1 MVASSAI
8 VNDLV
13 QVLPNPNALTIKPRL
28 EYCMYLVSKILP
40 KLQNEYEKVRDS
52 NHKSYS
58 YNEGLAT
65 DNPEFKK
72 QVTAESSLACAIE
85 ALKLVE
91 NKLSSVSQL
100 SNIAEVLPLVSII
113 RTVNSTIYSVMPNES
128 GDLVELSG
136 ILGSIVMDSG
146 SLVEATFD
154 FKQTNLE
161 SKQILTEVN
170 LIVDSKIN
178 KQYPNLNF

>member
-13 QVLPNPNALTIKPRL
+13 QVLPNPNAMTIMPRL
-28 EYCMYLVSKILP
+28 EYCMYLINRILP
-40 KLQNEYEKVRDS
+40 NLQNEYERVQDS
-52 NHKSYS
+52 NHKFYS
-58 YNEGLAT
+58 CNELTT
-65 DNPEFKK
+65 DNPEFRK
-72 QVTAESSLACAIE
+72 QVAAESSLACAIE
-85 ALKLVE
+85 ALNLVE
-91 NKLSSVSQL
+91 NKLASVSQL
-100 SNIAEVLPLVSII
+100 SNISEILPLVSII
-113 RTVNSTIYSVMPNES
+113 RTVNSAIYSIMPHQS
-128 GDLVELSG
+128 GDFVELSG

>member
-1 MVASSAI
+1 MVASSVIA
-8 VNDLV
+8 NNLV

-28 EYCMYLVSKILP
+28 EYCLYLVSRILQ
-40 KLQNEYEKVRDS
+40 KLQNECEKVRDS
-52 NHKSYS
+52 NHKFYS
-58 YNEGLAT
+58 KNEGSAME
-65 DNPEFKK
+65 NPEFKK
-72 QVTAESSLACAIE
+72 QVKVEANLACAIE

-91 NKLSSVSQL
+91 NKLTSISQL

-113 RTVNSTIYSVMPNES
+113 RTVNSSIYSVMPHES
-128 GDLVELSG
+128 GEFVEISG
-136 ILGSIVMDSG
+136 ILGSIAMDSG

-170 LIVDSKIN
+170 LIVDLKIN

>member
-28 EYCMYLVSKILP
+28 EYCMYLINRILP
-40 KLQNEYEKVRDS
+40 NLQNEYERVRDS

-58 YNEGLAT
+58 YNELT
-65 DNPEFKK
+65 KDSPEFRK
-72 QVTAESSLACAIE
+72 QVAAESSLACAIE
-85 ALKLVE
+85 ALNLVE
-91 NKLSSVSQL
+91 NKLASVSQL
-100 SNIAEVLPLVSII
+100 SNIAKILPLISII
-113 RTVNSTIYSVMPNES
+113 RTVNSAIYSIMPHQSE
-128 GDLVELSG
+128 DFVDLSG

>member
-28 EYCMYLVSKILP
+28 EYCMYLISRILP
-40 KLQNEYEKVRDS
+40 NLQNEYELVRNS
-52 NHKSYS
+52 NHKFYS
-58 YNEGLAT
+58 CNELTTAS
-65 DNPEFKK
+65 PEFRK
-72 QVTAESSLACAIE
+72 QVTVESSLACAIE
-85 ALKLVE
+85 ALNLVE
-91 NKLSSVSQL
+91 NKLASVSQL
-100 SNIAEVLPLVSII
+100 SNIAEILPLVSII
-113 RTVNSTIYSVMPNES
+113 RTVNSAIYSIAPHQS

>member
-8 VNDLV
+8 VDDLV
-13 QVLPNPNALTIKPRL
+13 QVLPNPNALTITPRL
-28 EYCMYLVSKILP
+28 EYCMYLISRILE
-40 KLQNEYEKVRDS
+40 KLQNEYEKIRDS

-58 YNEGLAT
+58 NNEGT
-65 DNPEFKK
+65 IMSSPEFRK
-72 QVTAESSLACAIE
+72 QLVAESSLACAIE

-91 NKLSSVSQL
+91 NKISSISQL
-100 SNIAEVLPLVSII
+100 SNIGRVLPLVSII
-113 RTVNSTIYSVMPNES
+113 RTINSTIYSVMPNES

-161 SKQILTEVN
+161 SERILTEVN

>member
-8 VNDLV
+8 VNNLV

-28 EYCMYLVSKILP
+28 EYGIYLADRISE
-40 KLQNEYEKVRDS
+40 KLQIQYEIVLDS
-52 NHKSYS
+52 NQKHYFQ
-58 YNEGLAT
+58 NEDFAA
-65 DNPEFKK
+65 DSPEFKK
-72 QVTAESSLACAIE
+72 RVQFEAILLCAIKS
-85 ALKLVE
+85 LNLVRE
-91 NKLSSVSQL
+91 RLTSVSQL
-100 SNIAEVLPLVSII
+100 SNIVEVLPLVTVI
-113 RTVNSTIYSVMPNES
+113 RTINSNIYSSLPQIS

-136 ILGSIVMDSG
+136 ILGSIATDSG

-161 SKQILTEVN
+161 SQQILAEVN
-170 LIVDSKIN
+170 LIVDSKIS

>member
-1 MVASSAI
+1 MVASSVI

-13 QVLPNPNALTIKPRL
+13 QVLPNPNALTITPRL
-28 EYCMYLVSKILP
+28 GYCMYLIHRISQ
-40 KLQNEYEKVRDS
+40 KLQNEYEQVRYS
-52 NHKSYS
+52 NHKFYS
-58 YNEGLAT
+58 CSEGAMVES
-65 DNPEFKK
+65 PEFRK
-72 QVTAESSLACAIE
+72 QVMAESGLACAIE

-91 NKLSSVSQL
+91 DKIASISQL
-100 SNIAEVLPLVSII
+100 SNISKVLPLVSII
-113 RTVNSTIYSVMPNES
+113 RTVNSTIYSIMPAES